1 MGLGTQGGFLQPG
14 QELDLAPG
22 PAGGTAVSGVCL
34 WNTTPWDSRVLQT
47 VSEQQRNHMEIYFV
61 FYPPG
66 EADSSSKPPNFQPGS
81 QELALPAVSPMPGHI
96 TGRLPGP
103 FSLMA

>member
-34 WNTTPWDSRVLQT
+34 WNTAQ
-47 VSEQQRNHMEIYFV
+47 
-61 FYPPG
+61 G
-66 EADSSSKPPNFQPGS
+66 AADSVRAAEEPHGDFLCFFIPQERQTAQANLLISS
-81 QELALPAVSPMPGHI
+81 QEAKN
-96 TGRLPGP
+96 
-103 FSLMA
+103 

>member
-47 VSEQQRNHMEIYFV
+47 VSEQQRNHMEISFV
-61 FYPPG
+61 F
-66 EADSSSKPPNFQPGS
+66 
-81 QELALPAVSPMPGHI
+81 LSPRR
-96 TGRLPGP
+96 GRQLKQT
-103 FSLMA
+103 S